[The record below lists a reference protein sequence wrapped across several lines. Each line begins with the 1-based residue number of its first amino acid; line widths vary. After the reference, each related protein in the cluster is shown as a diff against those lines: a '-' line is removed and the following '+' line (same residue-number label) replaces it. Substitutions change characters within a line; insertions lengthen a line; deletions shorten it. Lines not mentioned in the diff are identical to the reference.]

1 MPTEYYIG
9 IAIAL
14 ILICLLG
21 LLIKPARNTRRVVQQ
36 KPLDSDQLANQLSR
50 IADSLEILVARL
62 GSIAAC
68 RINCRLRSRLL
79 RPRLLK
85 EPPIEKPPIEKP
97 DIEQPSVPVENAVE
111 PADANQEKLDQPV
124 ERHVRLSM
132 FGR

>member
-21 LLIKPARNTRRVVQQ
+21 LLIKPVRNTRRVVQQ
-36 KPLDSDQLANQLSR
+36 TPIDSDQLANQLSR

-62 GSIAAC
+62 GALPPADKLPIEKPLTETSIAE
-68 RINCRLRSRLL
+68 
-79 RPRLLK
+79 K
-85 EPPIEKPPIEKP
+85 PPVEKPPIEKP

>member
-62 GSIAAC
+62 GASPPADK
-68 RINCRLRSRLL
+68 L
-79 RPRLLK
+79 
-85 EPPIEKPPIEKP
+85 PIEKALTETSTAEKP
-97 DIEQPSVPVENAVE
+97 PVEKPTIEEPSVPVENAVE